1 MDWFFYIVIFI
12 TGIVTGFI
20 NILAGSGSFIT
31 LSILI
36 YFFNLHGIAEPT
48 KLANGTKRIAIL
60 LQNMTATLSFNKEKL
75 VDWKGVLY
83 LAPPTVIG
91 SILGSYIAVNMN
103 EELMNKIIA
112 VIMVIMIFFILK
124 NPKKWLEG
132 QVEKLTQRPKLLVFV
147 FFFFIGV
154 YGGFIQAGV
163 GIFFL
168 VAMVMTIGYNVVR
181 ANAMKVAVN
190 FIMTAFAIIMFAL
203 NGSVDWQTGIV
214 LSIGSIIGA
223 KFGTSYTIKHGSDRV
238 QLILIVVMAFS
249 AVYLFAFA

>member
-1 MDWFFYIVIFI
+1 MDWIFYIIIFL

-31 LSILI
+31 LSVLI
-36 YFFNLHGIAEPT
+36 YFFNLNGISEPT
-48 KLANGTKRIAIL
+48 RLANGTKRIAIL
-60 LQNMTATLSFNKEKL
+60 LQNLTGTLSFNKEKMI
-75 VDWKGVLY
+75 DWKGVLY

-91 SILGSYIAVNMN
+91 SILGSYIAVNIN
-103 EELMNKIIA
+103 EDLMNKVIA

-132 QVEKLTQRPKLLVFV
+132 EIEKITQRPKLLILII
-147 FFFFIGV
+147 FFLIGI

-168 VAMVMTIGYNVVR
+168 AAMVMAIGYNVVR
-181 ANAMKVAVN
+181 ANAMKVAIN
-190 FIMTAFAIIMFAL
+190 FIMTAFAIVMFAIH
-203 NGSVDWQTGIV
+203 GSVDWQIGLI
-214 LSIGSIIGA
+214 LSLGSIIGA
-223 KFGTSYTIKHGSDRV
+223 KIGTAFTIKHGSEKV
-238 QLILIVVMAFS
+238 QIILIVVMVFS